1 MESSVCATRFLF
13 NDTATDVAA
22 SRSGGLPI
30 ESKHSVLID
39 RTPLG
44 RAIHATILPA
54 TMGLDSSSLG
64 RARCSVESVSDSKVS
79 KVRSFVPFERDKAES
94 L

>member
-22 SRSGGLPI
+22 SRSE
-30 ESKHSVLID
+30 ESFIRVRNPASND

-44 RAIHATILPA
+44 SVMHAITSPA
-54 TMGLDSSSLG
+54 TMGFDSSPPC
-64 RARCSVESVSDSKVS
+64 APVAV
-79 KVRSFVPFERDKAES
+79 
-94 L
+94 